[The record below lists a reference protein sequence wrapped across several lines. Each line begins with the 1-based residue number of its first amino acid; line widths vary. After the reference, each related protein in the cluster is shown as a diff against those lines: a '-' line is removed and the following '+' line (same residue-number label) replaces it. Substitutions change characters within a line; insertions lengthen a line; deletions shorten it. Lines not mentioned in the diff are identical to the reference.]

1 MRVTISGPPGS
12 GKTTVCKLVAE
23 RLGLEVVVSGIIFRQ
38 MAKEASMS
46 LADFG
51 RLCELNP
58 QADRRLDERMVEIAR
73 CNDDVLLEGRLTAY
87 MLTRHRIPGFRVLMD
102 ADLDVRAARIV
113 EREGGTPQQR
123 KREIEEREECERRR
137 YLHYYDIDIRDRNIY
152 DLVIDTTYLTP
163 GQVAD
168 RICEEA
174 EAHG

>member
-1 MRVTISGPPGS
+1 
-12 GKTTVCKLVAE
+12 
-23 RLGLEVVVSGIIFRQ
+23 
-38 MAKEASMS
+38 
-46 LADFG
+46 
-51 RLCELNP
+51 
-58 QADRRLDERMVEIAR
+58 MVEIAL

-87 MLTRHRIPGFRVLMD
+87 MLTRHRIPAFRVLMD

-174 EAHG
+174 KAHG